1 MNNKNFLDALFCE
14 NIKYDFHVSNKSR
27 SKYQIEGSLF
37 SITGDLIIANFHQ
50 ARIIASK
57 INEARKR
64 EDQHNH
70 LTSAGQLNALG
81 LIHEIFHFLI
91 RIYEENENPGVFSR
105 GINYLSQKLGSQGL
119 NEILIQFTKEF
130 SPLQVY
136 NREISAEK
144 YLESYTGNKSNK
156 EIIFEELLL
165 LYLENSNPATAAL
178 EELYSNKTL
187 IEKTKYLTF
196 VQSTELFFSN
206 EKPFGKENLSLISF
220 LKKPILESP
229 HSIEGQLEFIRE
241 RWGIYIKEKFLDRLL
256 SGKDLIIED
265 FRLFLQHGGFDK
277 PTPPVPV
284 YDSDYFNKLKS
295 RLASGETLSEIER
308 QYYNSEIEKFTQDID
323 WMPKVVMI
331 AKNSYVWLD
340 QLSKKYR
347 RLINRLDQIPDEE
360 LDKLANWNFTALWL
374 IGIWERSSASRKI
387 KQLTGNPDAAP
398 SAYSLFDYIIASE
411 LGGEEAFQNLKHRAG
426 QRGIR
431 LASDM
436 VPNHTGAYSKWV
448 IEKPGY
454 FIQTDMPPFP
464 NYTFYSPNLSDDSRV
479 EIRIEDRYYSR
490 EDAAVVF
497 QRRDTMT
504 GSVRYIYH
512 GNDGTHMPWND
523 TAQLNLLNP
532 EVRESLIQTILH
544 VARKFPIIR
553 FDAAMTLSKKHY
565 QRLWFPEPG
574 TGGAI
579 PSRSDYGMTRHAF
592 DEAMPEEFWREVVDR
607 INSEMPNTLLL
618 AEAFWLMEGYF
629 VRTLGMHR
637 VYNSAFMHMLM
648 KEENNKYRELIKNTL
663 DFNPEIL
670 KRYVNFMSNPDE
682 ETAVNQF
689 GKGDKYFGVVI
700 LMITLP
706 GLPMFAHGQVE
717 GFSEKYGM
725 EYNRA
730 YYDEYS
736 DENLIRRHEA
746 EIFPLMKRR
755 SLFSQVANFEFYDF
769 NVDTGGI
776 NENVFAFANRD
787 GSERALVVYNNAY
800 AQCSGTI
807 NHSVIKNNNTHT
819 DNKRIVKLSE
829 ALQLNTGHSYFY
841 SCKDH
846 KTGLEYLLSGYEIN
860 EHGIYFSLSGYEY
873 RVLINFNEI
882 YDATGDY
889 AKLFQMIKGVGVYS
903 VSKKLEEMKL
913 APLHDSLNYLLSKET
928 FDDLTQVCFENVKAD
943 DSGTKVSNVIREKIY
958 KVLNEIKML
967 KNISS
972 DNDAVI
978 RGIERDLTGIKS
990 VCKLMIEIEKD
1001 DKQFESPFANLILK
1015 DPKIP
1020 NEKEILFT
1028 YIILKHSL
1036 SFYQMN
1042 NSPEILFEELLL
1054 QKTLIDIFKDA
1065 GRSVENIFEEASLIK
1080 ALLSKH
1086 NLIHSKDL
1094 FVKGKENI
1102 FVSELI
1108 NNRDVSAYLL
1118 LNEFE
1123 KIIYFNKERFEN
1135 IVNWIFILSF
1145 ISKDLMEQKVATGHS
1160 KLEHKSSRNKEKGK
1174 DNAFRSE
1181 LGIALETLNLIKE
1194 KSDESGYRLITLT
1207 ELLSTKGVED
1217 NAPLKKTSTKKIP
1230 NKSSK
1235 VRKSSKKSQ

>member
-1 MNNKNFLDALFCE
+1 MNNKNSLNALFCE

-57 INEARKR
+57 INETRKR
-64 EDQHNH
+64 EDLHNH

-81 LIHEIFHFLI
+81 LIHEIFHYLI

-119 NEILIQFTKEF
+119 NEILLQFTKEF

-196 VQSTELFFSN
+196 VQFTELFFSN

-411 LGGEEAFQNLKHRAG
+411 LGGEEAFENLKHRAG

-479 EIRIEDRYYSR
+479 EIRIEDRYYTR

-706 GLPMFAHGQVE
+706 GLPMFAHGQIE

-725 EYNRA
+725 EYKRA

-776 NENVFAFANRD
+776 NENVFAYTNRD

-829 ALQLNTGHSYFY
+829 ALQLNTGHSFFY

-889 AKLFQMIKGVGVYS
+889 AKLFQMIKGEGVYS

-913 APLHDSLNYLLSKET
+913 APLHDSLNYLLCKET
-928 FDDLTQVCFENVKAD
+928 FDNLTQACFENVKAD
-943 DSGTKVSNVIREKIY
+943 DSGTKVSKVIREKIY

-967 KNISS
+967 KNISI

-990 VCKLMIEIEKD
+990 VCKHMIELEKQ
-1001 DKQFESPFANLILK
+1001 DKQLESPFANLILE

-1042 NSPEILFEELLL
+1042 NRPEILFEELLL
-1054 QKTLIDIFKDA
+1054 QTTLIDIFKDA
-1065 GRSVENIFEEASLIK
+1065 GRSVENMFEETSLIK
-1080 ALLSKH
+1080 ALLSKN
-1086 NLIHSKDL
+1086 NLTQSKEL
-1094 FVKGKENI
+1094 FVKGKEYI

-1108 NNRDVSAYLL
+1108 NNREVLDYLL

-1135 IVNWIFILSF
+1135 IVNWIFIISF
-1145 ISKDLMEQKVATGHS
+1145 ISKDLMGQKEATGHS
-1160 KLEHKSSRNKEKGK
+1160 KLKHKSSRNKEKGN

-1181 LGIALETLNLIKE
+1181 LGIKLETLNLIKE

-1217 NAPLKKTSTKKIP
+1217 NAPVKRKNIKKISNKSNKTS
-1230 NKSSK
+1230 
-1235 VRKSSKKSQ
+1235 RKKSK